1 MTMLKNELYSDDV
14 KKAIENTPGIEN
26 LFGKSVMITGATGII
41 GSFITEMLIY
51 LNREKNA
58 GITIYAVSRS
68 ADRIRKRF
76 GTDSFIEL
84 LQQNVITPFAF
95 SKHIDYI
102 IHAASNAYPKAMIEE
117 PVETIMAN
125 IQGTQNLLEMARQ
138 CSAKRLLFIS
148 SGEVYGK
155 CEPGIEKFTEDYAGY
170 IDSMN
175 PRSCYPQS
183 KRMAENL
190 CVCYQKEF
198 GVESVIGRLCHT
210 FGPNV
215 TSKDNRA
222 TVQFFKNAV
231 NNEDIILKSQGNQ
244 LRSYQYIADSAS
256 ALLTIMI
263 NAQSGQA
270 VNIAS
275 DDCIITIRG
284 MAEKIAGI
292 AGTKMIMD
300 VPSQE
305 DIEQR
310 TFIDHQVLDTS
321 RLKALGWRNVFSIDD
336 GIEHTYKVMKS
347 DITSNI

>member
-1 MTMLKNELYSDDV
+1 MTMLKNELYKNDV
-14 KKAIENTPGIEN
+14 KRAIENTVGIES
-26 LFGKSVMITGATGII
+26 LYGKSVMITGATGII

-58 GITIYAVSRS
+58 NITIYAVSRS
-68 ADRIRKRF
+68 ADRIRQRF
-76 GTDSFIEL
+76 GPDSFIEL

-138 CSAKRLLFIS
+138 CNAKRLLFIS

-155 CEPGIEKFTEDYAGY
+155 CEPEIEKFREDYAGY

-198 GVESVIGRLCHT
+198 GVESAIARLCHT

-231 NNEDIILKSQGNQ
+231 NKENIVLKSSGTQ

-256 ALLTIMI
+256 ALLTVMI
-263 NAQSGQA
+263 NAKPGEA
-270 VNIAS
+270 YNIAN

-284 MAEKIAGI
+284 IAEKIAQV
-292 AGTKMIMD
+292 AGTKLVIEAPD
-300 VPSQE
+300 TE
-305 DIEQR
+305 DIAQQ
-310 TFIDHQVLDTS
+310 TFIEHQVLDST
-321 RLKALGWRNVFSIDD
+321 RLTNLGWKNAFSIDE
-336 GIEHTYKVMKS
+336 GIEHTY
-347 DITSNI
+347 